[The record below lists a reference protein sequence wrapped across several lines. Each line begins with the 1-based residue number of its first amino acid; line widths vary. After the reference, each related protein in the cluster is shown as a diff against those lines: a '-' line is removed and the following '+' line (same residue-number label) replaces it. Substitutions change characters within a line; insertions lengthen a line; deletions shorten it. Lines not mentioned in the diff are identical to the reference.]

1 MKDKTWKQ
9 AVQSS
14 ATSMDYMDGRQ
25 NLRATLEDRG
35 FGLNKSVAAVCAA
48 AKKRHLLLSNQT

>member
-35 FGLNKSVAAVCAA
+35 FGFK
-48 AKKRHLLLSNQT
+48 